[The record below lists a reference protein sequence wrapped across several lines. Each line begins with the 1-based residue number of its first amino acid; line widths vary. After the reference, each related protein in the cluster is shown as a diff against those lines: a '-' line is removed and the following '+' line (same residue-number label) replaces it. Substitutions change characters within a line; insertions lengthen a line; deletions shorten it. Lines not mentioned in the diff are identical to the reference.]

1 MNRSILIVICD
12 FLLITL
18 LAFSTVDINK
28 VNQEGPHALK
38 LNQATNQ
45 VDASKDLTAV
55 MRLALDEE
63 RKGRDQLMG
72 ELARTRASVNEQ
84 QVRLS
89 EQQTRLGEREKQ
101 VQTYQQEIQNFQGQI
116 QSREQEAQRLQ
127 KEQAGLQ
134 QQLVLAQTNIA
145 TLGQQLHTTST
156 EAVLS
161 KEKLAAMEAEMKKQN
176 DQAAALQQQLALLAR
191 SNQVVQVEK
200 QQLATQLQVAEVEK
214 KAAAEQV
221 VHMTEQV
228 KVEREEKAKL
238 AEGVKVLA
246 TKSSQLAQELRD
258 NRPLAPNTIFNSFV
272 TNRVM
277 ANFNAYRST
286 LFGIDANRRRLT
298 ETVLVNNGTNTYA
311 LCHVQDTPLTFFD
324 PGTEWESLTGTLAH
338 NQAQVGI
345 RSVSFHLHD
354 PRIMMMPVTSVEA
367 TQLGC
372 AVYRLATDPF
382 KFQDAV
388 LVGAREGYYGECRFQ
403 IDLSTPDYLKLDR
416 SFLKGLFG
424 KFNPS
429 SGDLVFSKNGELLGI
444 MANNTYCL
452 MLQNF
457 DSSASLRFGQD
468 VRAQH
473 TGGTLSQLY
482 SIVAQLPLR
491 LQ

>member
-12 FLLITL
+12 FLLVTL
-18 LAFSTVDINK
+18 VAFSTLDTSQIS
-28 VNQEGPHALK
+28 QEGARNANLD
-38 LNQATNQ
+38 QATNQ
-45 VDASKDLTAV
+45 VDASKDLTAA

-63 RKGRDQLMG
+63 RKGRDQLLG
-72 ELARTRASVNEQ
+72 ELTRTRAAVTEQ
-84 QVRLS
+84 KARLS
-89 EQQTRLGEREKQ
+89 EQQGQLSEREKQ
-101 VQTYQQEIQNFQGQI
+101 LENYQQQVQSFQEKIQT
-116 QSREQEAQRLQ
+116 REQEAQRLQ
-127 KEQAGLQ
+127 EQQTTLQ
-134 QQLVLAQTNIA
+134 QQLVQAQTNVQ

-161 KEKLAAMEAEMKKQN
+161 KEKLAAMEAEMRKQSE
-176 DQAAALQQQLALLAR
+176 QAAALQQQLAALAQ
-191 SNQVVQVEK
+191 SNQLVQVEK

-214 KAAAEQV
+214 KAAADQV
-221 VHMTEQV
+221 VRMTEQV

-246 TKSSQLAQELRD
+246 TKSSQLAEEIRE
-258 NRPLAPNTIFNSFV
+258 NRPLAPNTIFSSFV
-272 TNRVM
+272 TNRVQ
-277 ANFNAYRST
+277 ANFSAYRST
-286 LFGIDANRRRLT
+286 LFGIDSNRRRLT
-298 ETVLVNNGTNTYA
+298 DTVLVTNGTNTYA

-324 PGTEWESLTGTLAH
+324 PGTEWESLTGTLSH
-338 NQAQVGI
+338 NQGQVGI
-345 RSVSFHLHD
+345 RSASFHLRD
-354 PRIMMMPVTSVEA
+354 PRIVMMPVTKAEA
-367 TQLGC
+367 AQLGC
-372 AVYRLATDPF
+372 TVYRLAADPF
-382 KFQDAV
+382 KFQEAV
-388 LVGAREGYYGECRFQ
+388 LVGAKEGYYGECRFQ

-429 SGDLVFSKNGELLGI
+429 SGDLVFSRNGELLGV

-457 DSSASLRFGQD
+457 DSAATLRFGQD

-482 SIVAQLPLR
+482 SVVAQLPLR